1 MRPAL
6 AIANIIL
13 GIAYTSYGLMTFT
26 EMRRDWT
33 TMGWSH
39 FGAAWVAM
47 AFTCGPHHLFHGLH
61 LAFEGRPPSGLDLI
75 AVLVGLPFG
84 VIWLLLRIEA
94 FVGGRGDRSI
104 TGTPGWLLIAPTVA
118 AIYVTALGA
127 AALQVRPVEGGFRL
141 VPTVAPNV
149 LLVGIYVTI
158 GYFLFRTQLRNRR
171 SLGGWSVSGLS
182 LGVVFPTCALMHGV
196 FILQA
201 AAGRYAYDVHGF
213 VVDWLGVPAGL
224 YFLWVVRRLYHD
236 ALTDWNRREVA
247 LVDVKEVMWR

>member
-13 GIAYTSYGLMTFT
+13 GLAYTTYGVMTFV

-47 AFTCGPHHLFHGLH
+47 AFTCGPHHLFHGIH
-61 LAFEGRPPSGLDLI
+61 LAFEQRDPSGLDLI

-94 FVGGRGDRSI
+94 FVGGRGDRFI
-104 TGTPGWLLIAPTVA
+104 TGTPGWLLAAPIASAV
-118 AIYVTALGA
+118 YVTALGA
-127 AALQVRPVEGGFRL
+127 AAMQVEAPNGFSL
-141 VPTVAPNV
+141 AATVAPNV
-149 LLVGIYVTI
+149 LLVGIYITI
-158 GYFLFRTQLRNRR
+158 GYFLFRTQLRNHPTV
-171 SLGGWSVSGLS
+171 GGWSVSGLS

-201 AAGRYAYDVHGF
+201 ATGRYPFDVHGF
-213 VVDWLGVPAGL
+213 TVDWLGVPAGL

-247 LVDVKEVMWR
+247 LVDVKDVVWR